1 MRKVLFPLLLL
12 ADAAGADTVFAVRN
26 LPAQTVIGPA
36 DVFVQ
41 PLDVPG
47 AETRLDD
54 VIGREARMT
63 IYKDRPVLVAAT
75 GAPTIV
81 QRNQVVPLIYQT
93 GSLVIQAEGRALDRA
108 GIGETIRVMNLASR
122 QTVSGRIRADGTIAV
137 GSATT
142 TFLAN

>member
-54 VIGREARMT
+54 VIGREARTT
-63 IYKDRPVLVAAT
+63 IYKDRPVLAASI
-75 GAPTIV
+75 GAPTIGRYV
-81 QRNQVVPLIYQT
+81 R
-93 GSLVIQAEGRALDRA
+93 SLR
-108 GIGETIRVMNLASR
+108 
-122 QTVSGRIRADGTIAV
+122 
-137 GSATT
+137 
-142 TFLAN
+142 

>member
-81 QRNQVVPLIYQT
+81 QRNQVVPLLF
-93 GSLVIQAEGRALDRA
+93 SVVALVISAEGRALDRGGA
-108 GIGETIRVMNLASR
+108 GDDIRIMNTTSR
-122 QTVSGRIRADGTIAV
+122 TTVRGTVQPDGSVTV
-137 GSATT
+137 GSAR
-142 TFLAN
+142 